1 MPAPVSR
8 FVFDDA
14 ALDDVP
20 TGYLRVDIPADIT
33 DSVDV
38 GAAIEAAH
46 PLPDYA
52 GTNWDAL
59 IDVLSDSS
67 WLDAEGLALVHRS
80 WPEAM
85 TAPVLHTYLTVLGHA
100 IDRLNNR
107 TTIGLLAI
115 FPTDAEPSYLAAM
128 GTPSGDVT
136 S

>member
-20 TGYLRVDIPADIT
+20 AGYLRVDIPADIA

-46 PLPDYA
+46 PLPEYA

-67 WLDAEGLALVHRS
+67 WLDAEGIALVHRV
-80 WPEAM
+80 WPETM
-85 TAPVLHTYLTVLGHA
+85 TKAVLHTYLTVLGHA

-115 FPTDAEPSYLAAM
+115 FPTDAEPLYRAAI
-128 GTPSGDVT
+128 GPSHG
-136 S
+136 